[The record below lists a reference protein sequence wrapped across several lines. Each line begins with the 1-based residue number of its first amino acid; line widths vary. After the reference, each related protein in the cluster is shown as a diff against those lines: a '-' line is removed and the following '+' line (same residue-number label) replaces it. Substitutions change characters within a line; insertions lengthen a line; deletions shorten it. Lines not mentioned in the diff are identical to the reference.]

1 MNQIEF
7 YKYLFPDTDKEDEN
21 IKKKMN
27 KIENGKQSSVDF
39 DFFLALCHKCDVSS
53 DYLIG
58 KDSYENFDIK
68 QVCEY
73 TGLSEAAVKQ
83 LHKWQTDANNGADL

>member
-1 MNQIEF
+1 MELINHPRRFGNTVRSIRKKKHMNQIEF

-39 DFFLALCHKCDVSS
+39 DFFLIHMKT
-53 DYLIG
+53 LI
-58 KDSYENFDIK
+58 
-68 QVCEY
+68 
-73 TGLSEAAVKQ
+73 
-83 LHKWQTDANNGADL
+83 